1 MKIAV
6 IGAGIIGITTA
17 YELACDGH
25 EVTVL
30 EKTGAA
36 AESASFANAGL
47 VAPSGTLPLSMP
59 VWPATSALHFLR
71 SLGQVTWKHKI
82 SSQDMRWLWKWS
94 QAGKS
99 DAFVLNRDCLQQLY
113 AYSQDRMHQ
122 IAATAQLEY
131 ERSTGQ
137 LLLIHSE
144 AAHKTLQPHL
154 AALKE
159 AGVAFQE
166 MQPADAKKIEPALH
180 VAETLRSVIH
190 FPNDE
195 VGNCRQYALLLKN
208 AAQKMGVQFAF
219 NTTVTRIE
227 TTPTLVV
234 SIHGDPTARAFD
246 SIVVCTGGPSHPML
260 APLKIRLPVASVSG
274 YSLSASIREPLNAPR
289 SAVMDLT
296 SGIVIARLGNRI
308 RVSGGAELGG
318 NPATHDPKMVQSLY
332 KALQSHFPGAAHFP
346 SGTQIWKG
354 ARSVTF
360 DGLPVMGASEIP
372 GVWLNLGHG
381 PNGWGLSSGAAR
393 VLADL
398 IAKKSPVIDTE
409 RLRADRRPS

>member
-36 AESASFANAGL
+36 AESASFANTGL
-47 VAPSGTLPLSMP
+47 VAPSGMHPLSMP
-59 VWPATSALHFLR
+59 AWPATSALHSFR
-71 SLGQVTWKHKI
+71 SMGQVAWKGKI
-82 SSQDMRWLWKWS
+82 SSQDLRWLWKWS
-94 QAGKS
+94 HAGQS
-99 DAFVLNRDCLQQLY
+99 VAFLANRDCLQQLH

-122 IAATAQLEY
+122 IAATTQLEY
-131 ERSTGQ
+131 ERSMGQ

-144 AAHKTLQPHL
+144 SAHKALQPRL
-154 AALKE
+154 TALKE

-166 MQPADAKKIEPALH
+166 IQPADAIKIEPSLH
-180 VAETLRSVIH
+180 GTETLHSAVH

-208 AAQKMGVQFAF
+208 AAQKMGVHFAF
-219 NTTVTRIE
+219 NTTVTHIE
-227 TTPTLVV
+227 TTPTLAV
-234 SIHGDPTARAFD
+234 SVHGDPAARAFD
-246 SIVVCTGGPSHPML
+246 NVVVCTGGPSHPVL
-260 APLKIRLPVASVSG
+260 APLKIRLPIASVSG
-274 YSLSASIREPLNAPR
+274 YTLSAPIREPLNAPR
-289 SAVMDLT
+289 SAVMDLN

-318 NPATHDPKMVQSLY
+318 NPATQDPKVIQSLY
-332 KALQSHFPGAAHFP
+332 KALQNHFPGAAHYP
-346 SGTQIWKG
+346 SGAQIWKG
-354 ARSVTF
+354 SRNITF
-360 DGLPVMGASEIP
+360 DGLPVIGASEIP

-381 PNGWGLSSGAAR
+381 PNGWGLSSGSAR

-398 IAKKSPVIDTE
+398 IMKKSPAIDTE
-409 RLRADRRPS
+409 RVRADRRSG

>member
-47 VAPSGTLPLSMP
+47 VAPSGMLPLSMP
-59 VWPATSALHFLR
+59 AWPVTSALHFFR
-71 SLGQVTWKHKI
+71 SLGQVAWKRKI
-82 SSQDMRWLWKWS
+82 SSPELRWLWQWS
-94 QAGKS
+94 HAGQS
-99 DAFVLNRDCLQQLY
+99 DTFLANRDCLQHLY

-122 IAATAQLEY
+122 IAAAAQLEY

-137 LLLIHSE
+137 LHLIHSE
-144 AAHKTLQPHL
+144 AAHKTLQPRL

-159 AGVAFQE
+159 AGVAFLE
-166 MQPADAKKIEPALH
+166 IQPEDAKKIEPALQNT
-180 VAETLRSVIH
+180 ETLHSAIH

-208 AAQKMGVQFAF
+208 AAQKMGVRFAF
-219 NTTVTRIE
+219 NTTASHIEVT
-227 TTPTLVV
+227 PNLAVA
-234 SIHGDPTARAFD
+234 IHGDPVARTYD
-246 SIVVCTGGPSHPML
+246 NVVICTGGPSHPAL
-260 APLKIRLPVASVSG
+260 APLKIRLPIASVSG
-274 YSLSASIREPLNAPR
+274 YTLSAAIREPLNAPR
-289 SAVMDLT
+289 SAVTDMN
-296 SGIVIARLGNRI
+296 SGIVITRLGNRI

-318 NPATHDPKMVQSLY
+318 KPATQDPKAVQSLY
-332 KALQSHFPGAAHFP
+332 KALQNHFPGAAHYP

-354 ARSVTF
+354 SRNITF
-360 DGLPVMGASEIP
+360 DGLPVIGASEIP

-381 PNGWGLSSGAAR
+381 PHGWGLSSGAAR
-393 VLADL
+393 ILADL
-398 IAKKSPVIDTE
+398 IMKKAPAVGTE
-409 RLRADRRPS
+409 HLRADRRPG

>member
-59 VWPATSALHFLR
+59 AWPATSALHFFRAL
-71 SLGQVTWKHKI
+71 SQLTWKRTI
-82 SSQDMRWLWKWS
+82 SRQEMRWLWKWGH
-94 QAGKS
+94 AGKS
-99 DAFVLNRDCLQQLY
+99 DAFLANRDCLQQLY
-113 AYSQDRMHQ
+113 AYSQERMHQ
-122 IAATAQLEY
+122 VAATAQLEY

-137 LLLIHSE
+137 LLLIPSE

-154 AALKE
+154 VALKE

-180 VAETLRSVIH
+180 GTETCHLAVY

-195 VGNCRQYALLLKN
+195 VGNCRQYALLLKSE
-208 AAQKMGVQFAF
+208 AQKMGVQFAF

-227 TTPTLVV
+227 TTPTLAV
-234 SIHGDPTARAFD
+234 SIHGDPTARTFD
-246 SIVVCTGGPSHPML
+246 SVVVCTGGPSHPVL
-260 APLKIRLPVASVSG
+260 APLKIRIPVASVSG
-274 YSLSASIREPLNAPR
+274 YSLSAPIREPLNAPR
-289 SAVMDLT
+289 SAVMDAH

-318 NPATHDPKMVQSLY
+318 DPATHDAKVVQSLY
-332 KALQSHFPGAAHFP
+332 KALQSYFPGAAHYP

-354 ARSVTF
+354 ARNVTF
-360 DGLPVMGASEIP
+360 DGLPVLGASEIP
-372 GVWLNLGHG
+372 GVWLNVGHG
-381 PNGWGLSSGAAR
+381 SNGWGLSSGAAR

-398 IAKKSPVIDTE
+398 IAKKSPAIDTE